1 MQEEIENYEKI
12 IKELND
18 ITKMAKEI
26 KKENTIRT
34 FIRWFFI
41 TTISI
46 SLCFL
51 LFTGL
56 AVDCLSYKENN
67 ITTNTSVDGENNT
80 VSIGGIQNDKE
91 D

>member
-46 SLCFL
+46 SLFFL

-80 VSIGGIQNDKE
+80 VSIGGIQNERE